1 MNAITRR
8 IFTPTLAAFVLLL
21 GLAGPVSAVEIVDGC
36 DDGIPDPAD
45 IEKLTATFDG
55 GTGKMTVVLDLCGN
69 TDTQTKYRIHLDH
82 TAPFAGDS
90 PIDCR
95 GDSDP
100 DLCCTTSD
108 DTMMTRVHR
117 GSTKDTG
124 PGMTSVSGDMITYM
138 VTLAELGLDANM
150 LPPEILI
157 WADTQFKGIS
167 DRAPNTEWG
176 DGCAKPE
183 SSTEVFP
190 LVGIRFDRLCY
201 QHGADGQSQDCGC
214 GRNRFGRGEQ
224 HLQRPRNRGG
234 PAGHLHCLAFDNR
247 WRRSQGP
254 SDVEHRE
261 IRSNGWNPGR
271 RRFRRPTELYRNL
284 S

>member
-55 GTGKMTVVLDLCGN
+55 GTGKITVVLDLCGN

-183 SSTEVFP
+183 SSTEVLALS
-190 LVGIRFDRLCY
+190 LVSDLIVFVTSTVQTGNLKTVGAGATGLEGANNICNARATAAGLPGTYTAWLSITGGVAAKDR
-201 QHGADGQSQDCGC
+201 
-214 GRNRFGRGEQ
+214 
-224 HLQRPRNRGG
+224 
-234 PAGHLHCLAFDNR
+234 
-247 WRRSQGP
+247 
-254 SDVEHRE
+254 V
-261 IRSNGWNPGR
+261 
-271 RRFRRPTELYRNL
+271 T
-284 S
+284 